1 MSRIYRIALTEST
14 RRHVRVEDGVRT
26 HLQILDVL
34 PRPQL
39 ASLLRKALIEKGFE
53 ADPGGDLIRVEA
65 DGVEVRVDCEA
76 GQVDLRLATDAEIE
90 REVTREVALDTDWGE
105 EGKTRAR
112 DAIRQGLE
120 KEIDDEAEKLRDA
133 VTQQLEGRL
142 SDLRV
147 ELDKITNRVVADGL
161 KIRAGQLG
169 QIIEVDD
176 RLEEG
181 SVTIKVRL

>member
-39 ASLLRKALIEKGFE
+39 ADLLRKALIEKGFE
-53 ADPGGDLIRVEA
+53 ADPEGDLVRVEA
-65 DGVEVRVDCEA
+65 DGIEVRVDCA
-76 GQVDLRLATDAEIE
+76 TGQVDLTLATDAELE
-90 REVTREVALDTDWGE
+90 RKITREVALDTDWGE

-112 DAIRQGLE
+112 AAIRQGLE
-120 KEIDDEAEKLRDA
+120 QEIDDEAEAMRD
-133 VTQQLEGRL
+133 TLTKRLEGRL
-142 SDLRV
+142 GDLRV
-147 ELDKITNRVVADGL
+147 ELDKITNRVIADGL

-169 QIIEVDD
+169 QIVEVDD

-181 SVTIKVRL
+181 SITIKVKL

>member
-39 ASLLRKALIEKGFE
+39 AGLLRNALISKGFVD
-53 ADPGGDLIRVEA
+53 DPGGDVVRVEA

-76 GQVDLRLATDAEIE
+76 GQVDLRLAADAEIE
-90 REVTREVALDTDWGE
+90 RAVTREVALDTDWGE

-112 DAIRQGLE
+112 ANIRKGLE
-120 KEIDDEAEKLRDA
+120 QEIDDEAERLRGA
-133 VTQQLEGRL
+133 VTAQLEGRL
-142 SDLRV
+142 TDLQV

-169 QIIEVDD
+169 TIVEVDD